1 MKYHTYLLAT
11 VIILFAACQN
21 QTTEL
26 NNSKEIALDSNVVNV
41 SDVQCYTYIKNRD
54 TANLSFTTTN
64 GIIVG
69 ELSYQ
74 LYEKDSNKGM
84 IEGEMKGDTLMLDY
98 TFNSEGKES
107 ERQVIFLKKD
117 DQLFEG
123 FGDMEEKKGKLIFN
137 DISSLN
143 FKGGIVFKK
152 IDCNKKG
159 Y

>member
-26 NNSKEIALDSNVVNV
+26 NNSNEIAPGSNVVNV
-41 SDVQCYTYIKNRD
+41 SDVQCYAYIKNKD
-54 TANLSFTTTN
+54 TANLSFTTAN

-74 LYEKDSNKGM
+74 LFEKDSNKGM
-84 IEGEMKGDTLMLDY
+84 IKGEMRGDTLMLDY

-123 FGDMEEKKGKLIFN
+123 FGDMEEKKGKFIFK
-137 DISSLN
+137 DVSSLN
-143 FKGGIVFKK
+143 FKGGTVFNK